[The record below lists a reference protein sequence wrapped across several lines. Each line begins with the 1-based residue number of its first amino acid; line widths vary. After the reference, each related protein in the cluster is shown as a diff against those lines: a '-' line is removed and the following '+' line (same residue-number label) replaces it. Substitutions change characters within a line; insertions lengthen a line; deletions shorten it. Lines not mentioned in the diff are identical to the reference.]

1 MRVPDPASPGSIAAD
16 AALRQNLPADP
27 PCPDDV
33 TAVLRSG
40 VIVRFMGST
49 DGDPDVCVQ
58 HWNGRSY
65 RYYLGF
71 WGEGRFEH
79 GTPNQRQALAA
90 ILRGPVGAQTDVA
103 LRGPTVGKLW
113 KSATVT
119 HVADTS
125 LPVGHDKRPVVKIRV
140 VRRDALGRDG
150 VTAEELY
157 WLDRVT
163 GIPLRKGTVTRMAD
177 GQVSRITTWD
187 VLAVRSGDADAATSD
202 VGVGH
207 VD

>member
-40 VIVRFMGST
+40 VVVRFMGSS

-71 WGEGRFEH
+71 WGDGRFEH
-79 GTPNQRQALAA
+79 GTPNQRQALDLKK
-90 ILRGPVGAQTDVA
+90 LRELQARARKCRA
-103 LRGPTVGKLW
+103 LYLCN
-113 KSATVT
+113 
-119 HVADTS
+119 HVANASKHWSVEDKYHDPTIAAVVECS
-125 LPVGHDKRPVVKIRV
+125 ETGWVGYF
-140 VRRDALGRDG
+140 LDG
-150 VTAEELY
+150 ATKK
-157 WLDRVT
+157 
-163 GIPLRKGTVTRMAD
+163 PAD
-177 GQVSRITTWD
+177 QVF
-187 VLAVRSGDADAATSD
+187 DAALEYWTHFIYD
-202 VGVGH
+202 NGIAKGH
-207 VD
+207 GITDISADEA